1 MVMDQFSAAEIFNT
15 SVRDLPKP
23 RLIQTRRNLLALLNG
38 DAFYPLSTWPQDIQQ
53 IFWKKPIGDTD
64 KFQLMMFFLDNG
76 CVKHLITDWILT
88 SQHAALQA
96 ATILVAM
103 ASEKKKLA
111 TELSAKVAIWR
122 PKDISSKE

>member
-1 MVMDQFSAAEIFNT
+1 
-15 SVRDLPKP
+15 
-23 RLIQTRRNLLALLNG
+23 
-38 DAFYPLSTWPQDIQQ
+38 
-53 IFWKKPIGDTD
+53 
-64 KFQLMMFFLDNG
+64 MFFDLFS
-76 CVKHLITDWILT
+76 V
-88 SQHAALQA
+88 LQA